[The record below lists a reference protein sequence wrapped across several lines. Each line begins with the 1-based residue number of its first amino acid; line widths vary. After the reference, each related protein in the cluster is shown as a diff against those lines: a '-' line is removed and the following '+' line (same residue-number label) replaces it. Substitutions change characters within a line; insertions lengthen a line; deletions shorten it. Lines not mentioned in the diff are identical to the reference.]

1 MSVCNF
7 LSSISLPIPLLK
19 SSLSNFNTLSK
30 VEKQRNK
37 IKQTEHLTRGT
48 IYTVDSGQLG
58 VACEAAVEVG
68 PDRTGFKER
77 SISGFYLGPAIGWYR
92 THLVWCTQTKAV
104 IKTKSVEFLI
114 DAQFPGVTPEAQL
127 LAAAKDWA
135 AAIERLGQ
143 RQDLTEAQRVSLGSL
158 FKTNSETFNELRA
171 TFLPSTMTEGEKDA
185 DRQRV

>member
-1 MSVCNF
+1 MNLVTPSKRNPKVSTYMELIGVPNWEHM
-7 LSSISLPIPLLK
+7 
-19 SSLSNFNTLSK
+19 TL
-30 VEKQRNK
+30 
-37 IKQTEHLTRGT
+37 
-48 IYTVDSGQLG
+48 GQLG

-135 AAIERLGQ
+135 AAIERLDQ
-143 RQDLTEAQRVSLGSL
+143 RQDLTEEQRVSLGSL
-158 FKTNSETFNELRA
+158 FKTNTETFNELRA
-171 TFLPSTMTEGEKDA
+171 TSPFNDDRGRKRSTSSKGA
-185 DRQRV
+185 RRRG